1 MQDHWSVPSSM
12 FQTSLQTEEAF
23 MVKEYKH
30 TNTHIRKPHNNL
42 LKLPLLTIYEAFMKP
57 HLDYGYIM
65 YYQAYNILFHQK
77 LESIQY
83 NSALDITGAVRG
95 TSTEILYNELGLE
108 TLEKRRWYRKLCC
121 FYKVCN
127 SNSPWKTIFNVI
139 LVTVSINNTRNTNN
153 ISQFKVK
160 HNFFRNSFFPSVVI
174 KWNKLDLNIPNS
186 ESLNIYKNRLSKF
199 THPSGSS
206 VFNCQN
212 RKGVKLLTRS
222 RLGLSHLRQHN
233 FKYGFAD

>member
-23 MVKEYKH
+23 TVKEYKH
-30 TNTHIRKPHNNL
+30 TNTHIRKLHNSL
-42 LKLPLLTIYEAFMKP
+42 PRLPLLTIYEAFIKLY
-57 HLDYGYIM
+57 LDYGYIM

-77 LESIQY
+77 WESIQC

-95 TSTEILYNELGLE
+95 TSTEILYNELCLE

-174 KWNKLDLNIPNS
+174 KWNNLDLNIPNS
-186 ESLNIYKNRLSKF
+186 ESLNIFKKSLSKF

-222 RLGLSHLRQHN
+222 RLGLSHFPQYN
-233 FKYGFAD
+233 FKHGFAD

>member
-1 MQDHWSVPSSM
+1 M

-23 MVKEYKH
+23 TVKEYKH
-30 TNTHIRKPHNNL
+30 TNTHIRKLHNNL
-42 LKLPLLTIYEAFMKP
+42 PKLPLLTIYEAFIRT

-95 TSTEILYNELGLE
+95 TSTEIRYNELGLE
-108 TLEKRRWYRKLCC
+108 ALEKRRWYRKLCC

-127 SNSPWKTIFNVI
+127 SNSPKKTIFNVV
-139 LVTVSINNTRNTNN
+139 LVTVSTNNTRNTNN

-160 HNFFRNSFFPSVVI
+160 HNFFR
-174 KWNKLDLNIPNS
+174 IPFS
-186 ESLNIYKNRLSKF
+186 LLWSLNGINWI
-199 THPSGSS
+199 
-206 VFNCQN
+206 
-212 RKGVKLLTRS
+212 
-222 RLGLSHLRQHN
+222 
-233 FKYGFAD
+233 